1 MSFMPWRT
9 LDYDDFLTSLHLI
22 NHCILFVQFC
32 VVGVEFS
39 EAGILQLEQEK
50 AQVPKPGGQKQ
61 RVTAGYETIVRQLL
75 RDKQGRADKLDG

>member
-1 MSFMPWRT
+1 MPWRT

-22 NHCILFVQFC
+22 NHCILFVQFG

-50 AQVPKPGGQKQ
+50 APVPNLEDKNTEELQDMKQ
-61 RVTAGYETIVRQLL
+61 
-75 RDKQGRADKLDG
+75 